1 MGRRSRRRRL
11 RLARRARTACGT
23 ATQYTR
29 GLRWISLSRALA
41 AVWGGGG
48 LGGTDEVGWVGVP
61 PQVAEQAAA
70 AEARQQ
76 EMEAMQA
83 RLREMEGRLRAAEV
97 ARLFTIRTAAVA
109 GITLRFCSFHA
120 WL

>member
-1 MGRRSRRRRL
+1 LMS
-11 RLARRARTACGT
+11 
-23 ATQYTR
+23 
-29 GLRWISLSRALA
+29 
-41 AVWGGGG
+41 
-48 LGGTDEVGWVGVP
+48 DVGWVGGP

-97 ARLFTIRTAAVA
+97 ARIFMTRTAAVSE
-109 GITLRFCSFHA
+109 ISLRFCSYHA
-120 WL
+120 WF

>member
-1 MGRRSRRRRL
+1 VGGR
-11 RLARRARTACGT
+11 
-23 ATQYTR
+23 
-29 GLRWISLSRALA
+29 
-41 AVWGGGG
+41 GGFY
-48 LGGTDEVGWVGVP
+48 EVSWVGGP

-97 ARLFTIRTAAVA
+97 ARIFFDRNRSSV
-109 GITLRFCSFHA
+109 
-120 WL
+120 